1 MYRVALRLAW
11 HPAPRC
17 AEDAAPLWTVAKCY
31 DMRAGEDHALPVKVS
46 TDHGRK
52 RLLIL
57 CPERVQSGTYST
69 PYELLRAYL
78 HALPEAEKR
87 RRALEMRAMA

>member
-1 MYRVALRLAW
+1 MYRVAFRLAW

-17 AEDAAPLWTVAKCY
+17 AEDVAPLWTVAKCY

-57 CPERVQSGTYST
+57 CPERVAPGEFHT

-78 HALPEAEKR
+78 AALPAEVKRAREAEM
-87 RRALEMRAMA
+87 RRAA